1 MRFTH
6 QERKRGLMADQVWS
20 PSFDV
25 FKKGFRI
32 SFDVFVFEGLVGPA
46 FAGLLFEDESRM
58 FVCQNYFFKAVDAPD
73 FSMFLYLDY
82 GMHA

>member
-1 MRFTH
+1 
-6 QERKRGLMADQVWS
+6 MADKVWL
-20 PSFDV
+20 PPFYV
-25 FKKGFRI
+25 FKKDFWV

-46 FAGLLFEDESRM
+46 FAGFLFEDESRIL
-58 FVCQNYFFKAVDAPD
+58 VCQNYFFEAVDAPD